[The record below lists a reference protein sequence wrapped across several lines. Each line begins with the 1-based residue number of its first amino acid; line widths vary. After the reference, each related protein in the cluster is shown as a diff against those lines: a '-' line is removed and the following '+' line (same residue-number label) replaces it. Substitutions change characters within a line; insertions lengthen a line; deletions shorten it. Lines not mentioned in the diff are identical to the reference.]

1 VTDAIEA
8 AALSEQERQQLS
20 DDEQQIEDGKKSI
33 FDGLG
38 DIREKKLYRE
48 YGTFEDYV
56 EKRWGFTARRANQLL
71 AAGQAADTL
80 RQALPV
86 GTDVPNSEYPLRPI
100 AGLGADEMVA
110 TYALALEISNGASP
124 THDDVVRAKRERGD
138 AKEQAL
144 RQLEASVGVDHLIVE
159 AHNGGDPVQL
169 LALADLIASCERPIQ
184 AIAVR
189 AQLHDRA
196 LIRGLNELH
205 RRDSDTAAEILSSG
219 YLQFGD
225 GSAIKLAD
233 ASSKHLRRLLDEK
246 FREHQQQV
254 RDNRGGEP
262 VSVVL
267 FNGDAERT
275 FDAIRWVLDRPTLDK
290 LADLIWEQE

>member
-1 VTDAIEA
+1 MNDALDATTLSDAERER
-8 AALSEQERQQLS
+8 LSEY
-20 DDEQQIEDGKKSI
+20 EQQIEDGKQSI
-33 FDGLG
+33 LDGLWQ
-38 DIREKKLYRE
+38 IREQRLYRE
-48 YGTFEDYV
+48 FPDFEVYV
-56 EKRWGFTARRANQLL
+56 QKRWGFTSRRANQLL

-80 RQALPV
+80 RQAFPA
-86 GTDVPNSEYPLRPI
+86 GTDVPDAEYPLRPI
-100 AGLGADEMVA
+100 ASLEPDEMVA

-124 THDDVVRAKRERGD
+124 THADVTQAKRERGD
-138 AKEQAL
+138 AREQAL
-144 RQLEASVGVDHLIVE
+144 KQLEASIGVDHLIVE

-184 AIAVR
+184 AVAVR

-196 LIRGLNELH
+196 LIRGLNELY

-233 ASSKHLRRLLDEK
+233 ASAKHLRRLLDEK
-246 FREHQQQV
+246 FREHQQQA
-254 RDNRGGEP
+254 RDSRGGEA
-262 VSVVL
+262 VSVVI
-267 FNGDAERT
+267 FNGNAERT
-275 FDAIRWVLDRPTLDK
+275 FEAIRWVLDRPTLDK